1 MLFKR
6 LNRQFSFTILIAT
19 VAFFSYPILNP
30 IAAQAELLKKG
41 IPVEGSI
48 RVSGA
53 WALYPMMV
61 KWAEEFKKVYP
72 GVRIDVSAGGAGK
85 GVTDALSG
93 LVDIGM
99 VSRELR
105 PEETRQNAFFVPVV
119 KDAVFPT
126 VNANNPVMKELL
138 QKGLTKKVFL
148 DLWIAGRPLSWGG
161 LSGTTNN
168 QKIRVYT
175 RSDSCGAAET
185 WAKYLG
191 AKQED
196 LKGVAVYGDPGL
208 AEAVRR
214 DKTGIGFNNL
224 NYAYD
229 IKTGTPLPGL
239 QIVPI
244 DVNENGRID
253 PQEKLTTK
261 LEAIHSV
268 ISGTYPSPPAR
279 DLYLVAKEAFKG
291 PAKIFVHWI
300 LTDGQKYVEE
310 VGYLKINKTQIKDAF
325 KKVGQ

>member
-6 LNRQFSFTILIAT
+6 LNRRFSFTILIAT
-19 VAFFSYPILNP
+19 VAFFSYTFLNP
-30 IAAQAELLKKG
+30 VAARAELLEKG

-85 GVTDALSG
+85 GVADALSG

-148 DLWIAGRPLSWGG
+148 DLWIAGRPLTWGG
-161 LSGTTNN
+161 LYGAPNS

-185 WAKYLG
+185 WAKYLS

-224 NYAYD
+224 NYAYH

-239 QIVPI
+239 QIVPV

-261 LEAIHSV
+261 QEAIRSV

-279 DLYLVAKEAFKG
+279 DLYLVTKEAFKG

-310 VGYLKINKTQIKDAF
+310 VGYLKISQTQIKDAL
-325 KKVGQ
+325 KKAGQ

>member
-1 MLFKR
+1 MFFMRLKLRLRIAILLVAAAFYSFYLF
-6 LNRQFSFTILIAT
+6 
-19 VAFFSYPILNP
+19 NP
-30 IAAQAELLKKG
+30 ISAQAESLKN
-41 IPVEGSI
+41 ITRVEGAI

-72 GVRIDVSAGGAGK
+72 GIRIDVSAGGAGK
-85 GVTDALSG
+85 GITDALSG

-148 DLWIAGRPLSWGG
+148 DLWIAGRPLTWGG
-161 LSGTTNN
+161 LYGTPNN

-185 WAKYLG
+185 WAKYLS

-224 NYAYD
+224 NYAYH

-239 QIVPI
+239 QIVPV

-261 LEAIHSV
+261 QEAIRSV
-268 ISGTYPSPPAR
+268 LSGTYPSPPAR
-279 DLYLVAKEAFKG
+279 DLYLVTKEAFKG

-310 VGYLKINKTQIKDAF
+310 VGYLKISQTQIKDAL
-325 KKVGQ
+325 KKAGR